1 MAGISAREIDHAQ
14 IYDAFTLTTLLG
26 LEGYG
31 LCPHGGANEFV
42 KNGALAPG
50 GCMPVNTGGGQLSGY
65 YLQGMTQVSEG
76 YLQASGRAGERQVE
90 KNGWSLVTAQGGRMD
105 YHACLILSSEKTH

>member
-1 MAGISAREIDHAQ
+1 
-14 IYDAFTLTTLLG
+14 AFTVTTLLG

-31 LCPHGGANEFV
+31 FCGRGEGKDFV
-42 KNGALAPG
+42 ADGALSPG
-50 GCMPVNTGGGQLSGY
+50 GRLPVNTGGGQLSGY

-76 YLQASGRAGERQVE
+76 YLQAAGRAGDRQVE

-105 YHACLILSSEKTH
+105 YHACLILSPEKVR